1 MFAVSY
7 LYSLIVVAVERI
19 RPAGPG
25 SEFLGL
31 DALLAT
37 ANTAKALLQGSAHTL
52 SSSVAASN
60 TRGFGFECLGWDW
73 RFLVITK
80 ALAMAMARS
89 HLNAAVPILV
99 ILQGFLDGIGGL
111 ALAFEVIWVVN
122 LRAVSDKSE
131 HGFQS
136 GTYLSRPTPIIATWF
151 PLKIGSLLIVENP
164 TKAVWHTRWD
174 VGNSF
179 QRAVLRYGIYDVFT
193 GSRPQCF
200 LVRLADCFDGWIL
213 HMPVPRDAGGVIRA
227 LVMVSSGARCI
238 EPINDISALEVL
250 LSKMRGTVSN
260 LFIFADRI
268 EWSVG
273 HVSRVSLLKRAAACQ
288 ALALRLDWSWVT

>member
-19 RPAGPG
+19 RSADPG

-37 ANTAKALLQGSAHTL
+37 ADTAKALLQGSAHAV
-52 SSSVAASN
+52 SSSVAPSN
-60 TRGFGFECLGWDW
+60 TRSFTRSFGIECLGWHR
-73 RFLVITK
+73 RFLVVTK

-89 HLNAAVPILV
+89 HLNAAVTILV
-99 ILQGFLDGIGGL
+99 ILQSLLDGVGGL

-122 LRAVSDKSE
+122 LRAVSDNSMY
-131 HGFQS
+131 GFQCE
-136 GTYLSRPTPIIATWF
+136 TYLSRPTPVITTWF

-179 QRAVLRYGIYDVFT
+179 QWTVLGYGIYDVFA
-193 GSRPQCF
+193 GSGPQRF
-200 LVRLADCFDGWIL
+200 LV
-213 HMPVPRDAGGVIRA
+213 
-227 LVMVSSGARCI
+227 
-238 EPINDISALEVL
+238 
-250 LSKMRGTVSN
+250 
-260 LFIFADRI
+260 
-268 EWSVG
+268 
-273 HVSRVSLLKRAAACQ
+273 
-288 ALALRLDWSWVT
+288 